1 MVSLDLHD
9 ELEIDPAGDG
19 VRVAR
24 DGVTTPAA
32 SDDLVVR
39 ALEMVDRHAG
49 VLLHKR
55 IPAGA
60 GLGGGSSDAAAVLRW
75 AGMSDPQRAVLLG
88 ADVAFCLRGGRARVT
103 GIGEQLEPLEPLQR
117 TFTLYT
123 PPLHCSTP
131 VVYRRW
137 DELGGPRGEH
147 GNDLEPA
154 ALSAYPELIE
164 HRERFAD
171 ATGQR
176 PRLAGSGSTWFVEGA
191 VEGPGHVVAHTTGA
205 VAVARR

>member
-1 MVSLDLHD
+1 
-9 ELEIDPAGDG
+9 
-19 VRVAR
+19 
-24 DGVTTPAA
+24 
-32 SDDLVVR
+32 
-39 ALEMVDRHAG
+39 
-49 VLLHKR
+49 
-55 IPAGA
+55 
-60 GLGGGSSDAAAVLRW
+60 
-75 AGMSDPQRAVLLG
+75 
-88 ADVAFCLRGGRARVT
+88 VT
-103 GIGEQLEPLEPLQR
+103 GIGELLEPLEPLQR

-171 ATGQR
+171 ATGRR

-191 VEGPGHVVAHTTGA
+191 VEGPRHVVAHTTGA